1 MNIQITSIN
10 IRYENNKV
18 AGVQVYFTGNNED
31 RSINLNGY
39 IPLTA
44 EEYAGNEAI
53 PTLVEL
59 VREKVSEK
67 LLDNGSSAE

>member
-10 IRYENNKV
+10 IRYENNEV

-39 IPLTA
+39 IPFTA

-53 PTLVEL
+53 PALTEM
-59 VREKVSEK
+59 VRQRVVDK
-67 LLDNGSSAE
+67 LLNDGNSAE

>member
-10 IRYENNKV
+10 IRYENNEV

-31 RSINLNGY
+31 RSINPNGY
-39 IPLTA
+39 IPFTA

-53 PTLVEL
+53 STLTEM
-59 VREKVSEK
+59 VRQRVVDN
-67 LLDNGSSAE
+67 LLSDGSSAE

>member
-10 IRYENNKV
+10 IRYENNELV
-18 AGVQVYFTGNNED
+18 GVQVYFTGNNED

-44 EEYAGNEAI
+44 EEYTGNEAI
-53 PTLVEL
+53 SKVTAI
-59 VREKVSEK
+59 VRQRVVDK
-67 LLDNGSSAE
+67 LLNDGNSAE

>member
-10 IRYENNKV
+10 IRYENNELV
-18 AGVQVYFTGNNED
+18 GVQVYFTGNNED

-44 EEYAGNEAI
+44 EEYMGNEAI
-53 PTLVEL
+53 STVTEI
-59 VREKVSEK
+59 VRQCVVDK
-67 LLDNGSSAE
+67 LLNDGNSAE